1 MSGVASPLRGFLRLT
16 AYLAWTIVCMPVQAA
31 LLLLKSPLRATFPMA
46 YHRTCMAI
54 IGIDLELRGKRC
66 RDHPVLF
73 AVNHSS
79 YLDITL
85 LGALMP
91 VSFVAKSEVADWP
104 LYGWLAKLQ
113 RTVFVERNARRV
125 NEQRAEM
132 VARLARGE
140 DLVLFP
146 EGTSSDG
153 NRVLPFKSALLSAA
167 EVGIKGRQVNVQ
179 PVSIAYTHLDGIP
192 LGRHFRPFY
201 TWFGDMEMASHIW
214 QMIALGKLRVVV
226 EFHPPITIAEAGS
239 RKVLAER
246 CWQAVAAGV
255 SSAIVG
261 RPQSLE
267 RPGAAVTIAA
277 PEAP

>member
-1 MSGVASPLRGFLRLT
+1 MSGVASPLRGFVRLT
-16 AYLAWTIVCMPVQAA
+16 AYLAWTFACIPVQAV
-31 LLLLKSPLRATFPMA
+31 LLLLKSPLRSTFPMA

-54 IGIDLELRGKRC
+54 IGIDVELRGKRC

-91 VSFVAKSEVADWP
+91 VSFVAKAEVASWP
-104 LYGWLAKLQ
+104 LYGLLAKLQ
-113 RTVFVERNARRV
+113 RTVFVERNSRKV

-132 VARLARGE
+132 VARMEHGN

-153 NRVLPFKSALLSAA
+153 NGVLPFKSALLSAA
-167 EVGIKGRQVNVQ
+167 EIEIRGKPVVVQ
-179 PVSIAYTHLDGIP
+179 PISIAYTHLDGIP

-201 TWFGDMEMASHIW
+201 TWFGDMGDGLAYLADDRAGQASRGDRVPSAADGRRCRLA
-214 QMIALGKLRVVV
+214 QGPRATLLECRGLRRVQRHRRPAAKPRACDGGVRYR
-226 EFHPPITIAEAGS
+226 AGS
-239 RKVLAER
+239 L
-246 CWQAVAAGV
+246 
-255 SSAIVG
+255 
-261 RPQSLE
+261 
-267 RPGAAVTIAA
+267 
-277 PEAP
+277 

>member
-1 MSGVASPLRGFLRLT
+1 MMGVASPLRGFIRLT
-16 AYLAWTIVCMPVQAA
+16 AYLAWTFACMPVQAI
-31 LLLLKSPLRATFPMA
+31 LLLLRSPLRSTFPMA

-54 IGIDLELRGKRC
+54 IGIDVEILGKRC
-66 RDHPVLF
+66 REHPVLF

-91 VSFVAKSEVADWP
+91 VSFIAKAEVASWP

-113 RTVFVERNARRV
+113 RTVFVERNARKV
-125 NEQRAEM
+125 SEQREEM
-132 VARLARGE
+132 IGRMEKGD

-153 NRVLPFKSALLSAA
+153 NRVLPFKSALLSVA
-167 EVGIKGRQVNVQ
+167 EIEVKGRQVMVQ
-179 PVSIAYTHLDGIP
+179 PISIAYTHLDGIP

-214 QMIALGKLRVVV
+214 QMIALGKLRVVL
-226 EFHPPITIAEAGS
+226 EFHPPLTMAEAGS
-239 RKVLAER
+239 RKVLAQQ
-246 CWQAVAAGV
+246 CWQAVAGGV

-261 RPQSLE
+261 RPQHSDELIE
-267 RPGAAVTIAA
+267 VA
-277 PEAP
+277 

>member
-1 MSGVASPLRGFLRLT
+1 MNGVASPLRGFVRLT
-16 AYLAWTIVCMPVQAA
+16 AYLAWTFACIPVQAV
-31 LLLLKSPLRATFPMA
+31 LLLLKSPLRSTFPMV

-54 IGIDLELRGKRC
+54 IGIDVELRGKRC
-66 RDHPVLF
+66 RDHPVMF

-91 VSFVAKSEVADWP
+91 VSFVAKAEVASWP
-104 LYGWLAKLQ
+104 LYGMLAKLQ
-113 RTVFVERNARRV
+113 RTVFVERNSRKV
-125 NEQRAEM
+125 NEQRTEM
-132 VARLARGE
+132 VARLERGQ

-153 NRVLPFKSALLSAA
+153 NGVLPFKSALLSAA
-167 EVGIKGRQVNVQ
+167 EIEINGKPVAVQ
-179 PVSIAYTHLDGIP
+179 PISIAYTHLDGIP

-214 QMIALGKLRVVV
+214 QMIALGKLRVVI
-226 EFHPPITIAEAGS
+226 EFHPPLTVAEAGS
-239 RKVLAER
+239 RKVLAQH
-246 CWQAVAAGV
+246 CWNAVACGV

-261 RPQSLE
+261 RPQSRELVT
-267 RPGAAVTIAA
+267 AA
-277 PEAP
+277 

>member
-1 MSGVASPLRGFLRLT
+1 MNGVASPLRGFVRLT
-16 AYLAWTIVCMPVQAA
+16 AYLLWTFACIPVQAI
-31 LLLLKSPLRATFPMA
+31 LLLVKSPLRSTFPMA
-46 YHRTCMAI
+46 YHRTCMEI
-54 IGIDLELRGKRC
+54 IGIDVKLLGKRC

-91 VSFVAKSEVADWP
+91 VSFVAKAEVAKWP
-104 LYGWLAKLQ
+104 LYGVLAKLQ
-113 RTVFVERNARRV
+113 RTVFVERNPRKV
-125 NEQRAEM
+125 HEQRAEM
-132 VARLARGE
+132 VARLERGH

-153 NRVLPFKSALLSAA
+153 NGVLPFKSALLSAA
-167 EVGIKGRQVNVQ
+167 EIEIRGKQVVVQ
-179 PVSIAYTHLDGIP
+179 PISIAYTHLDGIP

-214 QMIALGKLRVVV
+214 QMIALGKLRVVI
-226 EFHPPITIAEAGS
+226 EFHPPLTVAEAGS
-239 RKVLAER
+239 RKILAQR
-246 CWQAVAAGV
+246 CWNAVACGV

-261 RPQSLE
+261 RPQSRELVT
-267 RPGAAVTIAA
+267 AA
-277 PEAP
+277 